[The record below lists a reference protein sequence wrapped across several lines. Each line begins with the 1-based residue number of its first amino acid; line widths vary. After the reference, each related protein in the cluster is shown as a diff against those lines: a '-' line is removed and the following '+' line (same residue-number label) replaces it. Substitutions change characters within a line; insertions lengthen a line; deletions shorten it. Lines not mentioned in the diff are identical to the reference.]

1 VSVEVRRARDDELE
15 AAGNAVAEAYRRN
28 PGMDD
33 DLDYLDFVRDARG
46 RATNSEVLVA
56 VDTSGTMLGTVSYVA
71 DFDSPMADLAREGE
85 AEFRMLGV
93 LPRARGSGVGTA
105 LVQACIARA
114 RESGRSALVL
124 STPPDWTAGQRLY
137 EAIGFRRAPD
147 RDFDPVRGFRLWAYV
162 IDL

>member
-1 VSVEVRRARDDELE
+1 MSVEVRRARDDELE
-15 AAGNAVAEAYRRN
+15 AAGRAVAEAYRGN

-46 RATNSEVLVA
+46 RARDSEVLVA
-56 VDTSGTMLGTVSYVA
+56 VDAGGAIVGTVSYVP
-71 DFDSPMADLAREGE
+71 DFDSPMADLAHEGE

-93 LPRARGSGVGTA
+93 LPAARGSGAGTA
-105 LVQACIARA
+105 LVNACIARA

-124 STPPDWTAGQRLY
+124 STPPDWTTGQRLY
-137 EAIGFRRAPD
+137 EALGFRRAPD
-147 RDFDPVRGFRLWAYV
+147 RDFDPVPGFRLWAYV